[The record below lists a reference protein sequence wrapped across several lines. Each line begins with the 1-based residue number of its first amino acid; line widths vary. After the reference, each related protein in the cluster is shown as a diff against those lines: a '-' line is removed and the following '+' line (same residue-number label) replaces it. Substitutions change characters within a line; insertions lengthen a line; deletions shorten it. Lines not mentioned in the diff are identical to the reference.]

1 MGHRK
6 KTFQEKVEEHERLK
20 RIAHQVIDQLTRVEL
35 HRFFIRRKHYL
46 KKEPPM
52 AANGVVTND

>member
-1 MGHRK
+1 VGHRK

-20 RIAHQVIDQLTRVEL
+20 RLAHEVIDQLTRVEL

-46 KKEPPM
+46 KQEPPM
-52 AANGVVTND
+52 AAEE